1 MTLHASLACLAAATS
16 LTPVEFKGDDGSDPV
31 EIVTKSLESLK
42 QSVEDRLKA
51 VETKA
56 DATKLEERLKKLET
70 KANRPSGE
78 GAGDKDEDIEKKA
91 LATFLR
97 SGAYALDEVEKKTLN
112 IGQNAQGGYVVAP
125 EFSTRVLETI
135 SEQSP
140 MRSVAGI
147 MSIGTTEVVI
157 PKLAS
162 NAQPGWVTET
172 GPRPTSEPTFDQQTI
187 KVHEQAVIV
196 PVSLQLLEDSFLDL
210 EKFLRDHIARQFA
223 KSEGAAFVSGDGN
236 GKPKGFLADA
246 DKYQAVPVKANAS
259 DLTAALVALFYA
271 LPTEYARRGS
281 WAMNRKTLAAIRG
294 LKDANGAFI
303 WQAGLTDGQPQ
314 TLLGRPIYEMVD
326 MPDLA
331 AGTYPVAFGD
341 FQTGYQIVDR
351 VAIQT
356 MRDDFTGADNGIVKI
371 RARRRVGGAT
381 VMPEAIAVLKG
392 VA

>member
-1 MTLHASLACLAAATS
+1 MTKHFD
-16 LTPVEFKGDDGSDPV
+16 PIEFKGDDGDGDPIEV
-31 EIVTKSLESLK
+31 VTKSLETL
-42 QSVEDRLKA
+42 QTTVDERIKA

-56 DATKLEERLKKLET
+56 DTSKIDERLKKLET
-70 KANRPSGE
+70 KAARPSGDGTE
-78 GAGDKDEDIEKKA
+78 KKDEEIEKKA

-97 SGAYALDEVEKKTLN
+97 SGVQSLDDVEKKTLN
-112 IGQNAQGGYVVAP
+112 LGTTTAGGYVVAP

-162 NAQPGWVTET
+162 NVQPGWVTET
-172 GPRPTSEPTFDQQTI
+172 GPRPVSEPTFDQQTI

-196 PVSLQLLEDSFLDL
+196 PVSQQLLEDSFLDL
-210 EKFLRDHIARQFA
+210 EAFLRNHIAREFA
-223 KSEGAAFVSGDGN
+223 KMEAAAFVNGDGN
-236 GKPKGFLADA
+236 GKPSGFLADA
-246 DKYQAVPVKANAS
+246 ADYEAIEVALDGS
-259 DLTAALVALFYA
+259 DLVDALMALYYT
-271 LPTEYARRGS
+271 LPTEYARRAS
-281 WAMNRKTLAAIRG
+281 WVLNRKTLAAIRG
-294 LKDANGAFI
+294 LKDSNGAFI
-303 WQAGLTDGQPQ
+303 WQPGLTQSAPN
-314 TLLGRPIYEMVD
+314 LLFGRPVIEAVD

-331 AGTYPVAFGD
+331 AGTFPAAFGD

-351 VAIQT
+351 IGIQT
-356 MRDDFTGADNGIVKI
+356 MRDDYTGADNGIVKI

-392 VA
+392 AAA